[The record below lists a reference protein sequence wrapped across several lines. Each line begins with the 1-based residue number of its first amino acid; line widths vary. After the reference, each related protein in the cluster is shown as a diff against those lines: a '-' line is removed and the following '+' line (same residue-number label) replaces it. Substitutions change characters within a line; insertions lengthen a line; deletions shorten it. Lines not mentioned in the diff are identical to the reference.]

1 MKKDIEKIF
10 PELGLTSNDRRM
22 LSSIASYLERKSYE
36 YEVNLNQDREELMAI
51 LKSKVSDIKKL
62 EEEKLIIIEEKTQ
75 LLETLKK
82 LKEEN
87 EVLNLVILRAKKE
100 NTHLRKKIEE
110 LEEKKVKTI
119 STDKIED
126 ENEKIQFNQKLKKSR
141 ELI

>member
-10 PELGLTSNDRRM
+10 PELDLTSDDRRM
-22 LSSIASYLERKSYE
+22 LSSIASYLEKKSYE
-36 YEVNLNQDREELMAI
+36 YEVNLNQNREELMAI

-62 EEEKLIIIEEKTQ
+62 EEEKLIIIKEKTQ

-82 LKEEN
+82 LKEES

>member
-1 MKKDIEKIF
+1 MKKDIENIF

-22 LSSIASYLERKSYE
+22 LSSIARYLERKSYE
-36 YEVNLNQDREELMAI
+36 YEMNLNQDREELMAI
-51 LKSKVSDIKKL
+51 LKSKASDIKKL

-82 LKEEN
+82 LKEES

-119 STDKIED
+119 SINKIED
-126 ENEKIQFNQKLKKSR
+126 ENKKIQFNQKLKKSR

>member
-10 PELGLTSNDRRM
+10 PKLNLTSGDRRM

-62 EEEKLIIIEEKTQ
+62 EEEKLIIIEEKIQ

-110 LEEKKVKTI
+110 LEEKKLKTI